1 MTYDVPV
8 KLLSF
13 HLVLM
18 SLFLLAPYGRNLR
31 DLLLLNRSLVP
42 AQEPAIGR
50 TPRRRRHWVV
60 AQTAYGSL
68 IVLLAIAAAFSLW
81 SRTGPNAEKSP
92 LFGIWEVQQMTVDG
106 DVRPPLLT
114 DKTRWRRVI
123 MQAPTAAVFQKM
135 DDSFEHFTTEF
146 GTDGKTLTITPAS
159 GSGTSTVTYQRLSP
173 KLMVIDGTIDGRV
186 VRLELTP
193 RDLNSFVLNSRGFN
207 WVQNV
212 PFNR

>member
-1 MTYDVPV
+1 
-8 KLLSF
+8 
-13 HLVLM
+13 
-18 SLFLLAPYGRNLR
+18 
-31 DLLLLNRSLVP
+31 
-42 AQEPAIGR
+42 
-50 TPRRRRHWVV
+50 
-60 AQTAYGSL
+60 
-68 IVLLAIAAAFSLW
+68 
-81 SRTGPNAEKSP
+81 
-92 LFGIWEVQQMTVDG
+92 
-106 DVRPPLLT
+106 
-114 DKTRWRRVI
+114 

-146 GTDGKTLTITPAS
+146 ATDGKTLTITPAS

>member
-1 MTYDVPV
+1 M
-8 KLLSF
+8 
-13 HLVLM
+13 
-18 SLFLLAPYGRNLR
+18 
-31 DLLLLNRSLVP
+31 
-42 AQEPAIGR
+42 
-50 TPRRRRHWVV
+50 V
-60 AQTAYGSL
+60 AQTAYGAL
-68 IVLLAIAAAFSLW
+68 IVLLAIAAAFSLS

-114 DKTRWRRVI
+114 DKARWRRVI

-135 DDSFEHFTTEF
+135 DDSYEHYTTEF
-146 GTDGKTLTITPAS
+146 GTDGKTLAITPAS
-159 GSGTSTVTYQRLSP
+159 GTGASTVTYQRLSP
-173 KLMVIDGTIDGRV
+173 ELLVIEGPIDGRV